1 MPTLPPTFKY
11 GFRQIALAMA
21 LSFLGLST
29 GLSETFGTKNTTAIR
44 IVGLSGMSESDVLDR
59 LGGRL
64 DFITSRPPSRS
75 RADDADF
82 LVSRLL
88 EKEGYSDV
96 SIHWKIPADRKSIIL
111 KVTSGPR
118 LTIDDVTITGVNE
131 EDAGTMKKYFKG
143 ESLLGGE
150 VEIPYLPDKTDKAAL
165 SSITYLKAQGYWK
178 AQGSLAPPSINNT
191 TRKVDLTVNVKP
203 GPLHTI
209 SSLDISGALPPELP
223 KLPQR
228 LQRYIGRTATAATL
242 REIRD
247 GTTASMRDQGYQFAS
262 SALEAEHKDGQTQLR
277 LVLEPDK
284 QYVLRL
290 AQITGADGTDIE
302 RVRKLFNRSSGKP
315 FEEEKIKNLRKSL
328 LSTGAFDS
336 IKRTQEI
343 DQKAQ
348 AIDVTLHLKEG
359 RQKGISYSLGAGSL
373 EGFIIGASY
382 YNRNLLSKLYNFNV
396 AAEFSGIGFLGEVS
410 ITDPFVLGYDLRAT
424 PRAFALT
431 RTFDEYRKFEIG
443 GGLTVATDLTP
454 QQNLQFDTQLS
465 FATVNAED
473 LPSDALGET
482 NYLLA
487 TAGATW
493 RYDNR
498 NSKISPSKGFF
509 ARVRAEL
516 GVVSA
521 ETPNAFLR
529 LDGQAAYHLPLNE
542 KNRLAFNFR
551 TGILSPTDGEELP
564 VDLRFFLG
572 GSNSIRSFPERE
584 LGPQADGAARG
595 GQSFWYA
602 NVEYIRKLG
611 GPLYGVVFFD
621 AGSLDELATDWPSF
635 DPKLALGAGLRLDLP
650 IGAIRLEYGHALNPA
665 PEDPSGAFNF
675 SIGAAF

>member
-1 MPTLPPTFKY
+1 MAATPPTYKRRFY
-11 GFRQIALAMA
+11 QSPLSVAL
-21 LSFLGLST
+21 LLLGIST
-29 GLSETFGTKNTTAIR
+29 SYAQELDNKDTTAIS
-44 IVGLSGMSESDVLDR
+44 IVGLTGMSESDVLER

-82 LVSRLL
+82 LVSRFL

-111 KVTSGPR
+111 RVKSGPR
-118 LTIDDVTITGVNE
+118 LNINQVTINGVSE
-131 EDAGTMKKYFKG
+131 EDAATMKKYFKG
-143 ESLLGGE
+143 KSLLGTD
-150 VEIPYLPDKTDKAAL
+150 VEIPYLANKAEKAAL
-165 SSITYLKAQGYWK
+165 DSITYLKAQGYWQAK
-178 AQGSLAPPSINNT
+178 GTLAPPAINAES
-191 TRKVDLTVNVKP
+191 RQVDLTVNAKP

-209 SSLDISGALPPELP
+209 STLQLSGPIPPETPNLEES
-223 KLPQR
+223 
-228 LQRYIGRTATAATL
+228 LQRYLGRTATAATL

-247 GTTASMRDQGYQFAS
+247 GTSATMRDQGYQFAS
-262 SALEAEHKDGQTQLR
+262 SALEAEHKEGQTALR
-277 LVLEPDK
+277 LVLKPEE
-284 QYVLRL
+284 QYRLRL
-290 AQITGADGTDIE
+290 AELTGADGTDIE
-302 RVRKLFNRSSGKP
+302 RVRKLFKRSAGKP
-315 FEEEKIKNLRKSL
+315 FEEETIKNLRNSL

-336 IKRTQEI
+336 IKRTQTV
-343 DQKAQ
+343 DQEEQ

-359 RQKGISYSLGAGSL
+359 KQKGISYSLGAGSL

-431 RTFDEYRKFEIG
+431 RTFDEYRKFEVG
-443 GGLTVATDLTP
+443 AGLTVSTDLTP
-454 QQNLQFDTQLS
+454 QQNLQFNALLS

-473 LPSDALGET
+473 LPSDALGAT
-482 NYLLA
+482 DYLL
-487 TAGATW
+487 TTVGATW
-493 RYDNR
+493 RYDSR
-498 NSKISPSKGFF
+498 NSKISPSKGLF

-516 GVVSA
+516 GAVA
-521 ETPNAFLR
+521 ADTPNAFLR
-529 LDGQAAYHLPLNE
+529 LDGQIAYHLPLNE

-551 TGILSPTDGEELP
+551 TGILAPTDDEELP
-564 VDLRFFLG
+564 VDLRYFLG
-572 GSNSIRSFPERE
+572 GSNSVRSFPERE

-602 NVEYIRKLG
+602 NAEYIRNLA
-611 GPLYGVVFFD
+611 GPLDGVIFFD
-621 AGSLDELATDWPSF
+621 AGSLDQSATAWPSF
-635 DPKLALGAGLRLDLP
+635 EPKLALGVGLRLDLP